1 MTLCYNDTDIR
12 LHEYV
17 DSDFAG
23 DVNSQ
28 KKVPLV
34 MFSL

>member
-1 MTLCYNDTDIR
+1 MTLYYDSTDIH

-23 DVNSQ
+23 DVDSQ
-28 KKVPLV
+28 KNTTGCL
-34 MFSL
+34 L